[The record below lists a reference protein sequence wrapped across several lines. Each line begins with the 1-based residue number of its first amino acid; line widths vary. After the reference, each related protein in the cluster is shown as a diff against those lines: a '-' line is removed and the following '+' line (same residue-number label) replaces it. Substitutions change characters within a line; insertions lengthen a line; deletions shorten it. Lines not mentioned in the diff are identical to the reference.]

1 MNLKSVRWYPIAV
14 VLSGINLAGAGY
26 AVGATEPWHAM
37 LHVALAVA
45 FGSWARRLRHD
56 PGGGEHQ
63 ERLELLEAELSS
75 LRGELN
81 ETQERLDFAE
91 RLLAQGA
98 ESRRVGPER

>member
-1 MNLKSVRWYPIAV
+1 MNFRTLPWYPIAV
-14 VLSGINLAGAGY
+14 VLGGINLAAAGFAGGA
-26 AVGATEPWHAM
+26 AEPWHATV
-37 LHVALAVA
+37 HVALAVA
-45 FGSWARRLRHD
+45 CGAWARRLRRG
-56 PGGGEHQ
+56 PGDGEHQ

-75 LRGELN
+75 LRGELS